1 MRQYQN
7 LGLSQPGKTEAKVEV
22 NLKFARAERGQ
33 EKSQVTRSV
42 KGEGDLAFDLQKQK
56 TPQNAGFLYYV
67 LLSLIQFDTGVE

>member
-7 LGLSQPGKTEAKVEV
+7 LGLSQPGKTETKVDV
-22 NLKFARAERGQ
+22 NLKLERVERSQ

-56 TPQNAGFLYYV
+56 PRILWGFCFMDYY
-67 LLSLIQFDTGVE
+67 L